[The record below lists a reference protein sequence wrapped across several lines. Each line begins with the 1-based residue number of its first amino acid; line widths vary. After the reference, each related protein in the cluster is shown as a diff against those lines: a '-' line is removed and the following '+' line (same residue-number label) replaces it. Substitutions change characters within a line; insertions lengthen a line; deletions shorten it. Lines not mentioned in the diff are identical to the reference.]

1 MASSSSNGVLSKS
14 PNLNPL
20 GRQPSSAML
29 SLSLSDSSFSD
40 TSVTDSTTP
49 SAKNDNFKYS
59 TDSLSSFEDYRI
71 ANDTLVEPANTY
83 IYVKCALPTS
93 RIACTGDF
101 IKTMCCNCGRG

>member
-1 MASSSSNGVLSKS
+1 MSSSGCLLSKS

-20 GRQPSSAML
+20 GRQPSSAVL

-40 TSVTDSTTP
+40 TSTLGP
-49 SAKNDNFKYS
+49 KNGKFKYS

-71 ANDTLVEPANTY
+71 ENDTPPESANTY
-83 IYVKCALPTS
+83 IYVRCALPTS
-93 RIACTGDF
+93 RATCTGDF